1 MMVMLFLLFSHITK
15 TILTVQLEVRWYKSY
30 IQKNFVLFGPPS
42 FPPSLS
48 LTPDPSR
55 SCLFYS
61 EIKPEVIG
69 LRTDTWPNGETINRP
84 AEQPPSGCGG
94 SDSGLLL

>member
-15 TILTVQLEVRWYKSY
+15 TILTAQLEVWWYKSY
-30 IQKNFVLFGPPS
+30 IQKNFVLFGPPP

-55 SCLFYS
+55 ICLFYS
-61 EIKPEVIG
+61 EIKPEMIG
-69 LRTDTWPNGETINRP
+69 LRTDT
-84 AEQPPSGCGG
+84 
-94 SDSGLLL
+94 

>member
-15 TILTVQLEVRWYKSY
+15 TILTVQLEVQWYKSY
-30 IQKNFVLFGPPS
+30 IQKNFCFIWPTFLS
-42 FPPSLS
+42 SLPQPH
-48 LTPDPSR
+48 PDPEPR

-69 LRTDTWPNGETINRP
+69 LRTDT
-84 AEQPPSGCGG
+84 
-94 SDSGLLL
+94 